1 MIFLAALA
9 VLCFLAGLA
18 NPIYLGPSAALHD
31 SRQAL
36 PNASDRRRHFDHPLL
51 IELQKSRV
59 IHHRKFQSPQS
70 LHLTAAS
77 LSPPPQTS
85 FSESN
90 RIIDVLLF
98 VLLRNGFLVTALQLT
113 ALVLSQIDT
122 KATWSL
128 IPSSTIS
135 KVYVLNVLA
144 ILTKPR
150 DSQERSYA
158 ATPLPN
164 IPFNGSSTQAGGV
177 TCKSC
182 RNRLF
187 HRSTDREHQYG
198 QFNLTEFLQDSS
210 IGDDELC
217 KTDTTWSG
225 SKDLCGVARLEEG
238 GKRTDGEYY
247 LEEETNVGDIVIQ
260 VDKQE
265 EVFNSPCDHSRQA
278 LHRPRQNVLGGDPF
292 TTDSENYP

>member
-51 IELQKSRV
+51 IELQKSR
-59 IHHRKFQSPQS
+59 
-70 LHLTAAS
+70 
-77 LSPPPQTS
+77 TS